1 MGRRP
6 FSGAAL
12 SLFVLQL
19 ATVIELMKRIG
30 RVIFALMLSACAN
43 TCAED
48 KPTPAPARDASSV
61 GPVGSGR
68 GIRSM
73 QQPTSMPTVQIKNLP
88 PSQP

>member
-1 MGRRP
+1 
-6 FSGAAL
+6 
-12 SLFVLQL
+12 
-19 ATVIELMKRIG
+19 
-30 RVIFALMLSACAN
+30 MLSACAN

-48 KPTPAPARDASSV
+48 KPTPAAARDASSV